1 MLMAGGG
8 SLRRK
13 KTQQRSNPNSVQP
26 SVQPSP
32 MLSLS
37 PLHRYKWLA
46 RIVFAVLALSLLVLL
61 GNSSSTWFAPP
72 YDSQKAQLPQ
82 IYTIEVVKEYPHD
95 RRAFTQGLL
104 YWEND
109 TLYESTG
116 LYGKSS
122 VRRVALQTGKVEA
135 QQKMDDSY
143 FGEGLTLL
151 GERLYQV
158 TWLKKTG
165 FIYDRNNLSKMT
177 KFTHDMKDG
186 WGLATDGKIFFGSDG
201 SSTLYKLDPQS
212 MKVIQRHTVRYE
224 GLEVHN
230 LNELEFVNGEVWANV
245 WQTDCIARIA
255 PGDGTVSSWILLPSL
270 RESLVAAGERGL
282 DVLNGIAWDADKQRI
297 FVTGK
302 LWPKLYEI
310 KLHPR
315 NDQSH
320 DDIQQLCI
328 RPEYH
333 F

>member
-1 MLMAGGG
+1 MAGGG

-26 SVQPSP
+26 FP
-32 MLSLS
+32 MLSQS

-46 RIVFAVLALSLLVLL
+46 RVVFAVLALSLLVLL

-104 YWEND
+104 YWGND

-165 FIYDRNNLSKMT
+165 FIYDRNNLSKMM

-186 WGLATDGKIFFGSDG
+186 WGLATDGKILFGSD
-201 SSTLYKLDPQS
+201 
-212 MKVIQRHTVRYE
+212 VIQKHTVRYE

-302 LWPKLYEI
+302 LWPTLYEI
-310 KLHPR
+310 RLR
-315 NDQSH
+315 SDQSH